1 MFKLEIEIDREIL
14 EKDGWDFDYSI
25 GVLCDG
31 LKKAG
36 FNEEINEN
44 GRLLYAG
51 TNSDKDLAYMGLVA
65 ESLVKEDW
73 FKKCCKKWLLLSD
86 IKSED
91 GSFHIEGD
99 WIKTYK
105 KHKEC

>member
-36 FNEEINEN
+36 FNEEINEK
-44 GRLLYAG
+44 GRLLFAG

-105 KHKEC
+105 KHKEW